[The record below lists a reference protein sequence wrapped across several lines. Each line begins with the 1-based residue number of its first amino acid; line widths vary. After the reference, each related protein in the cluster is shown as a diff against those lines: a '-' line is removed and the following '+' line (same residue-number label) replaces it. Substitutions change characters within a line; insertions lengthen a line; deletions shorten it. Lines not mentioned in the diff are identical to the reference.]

1 MDALPAELLIH
12 IMDFLPI
19 KSLFLVMSV
28 SGKWEAAAIS
38 AIQSRKQLSVGSM
51 PADASPGYY
60 TNLSV
65 IDSVGSNVR
74 EMMWCSL
81 NKRLVGLQVL
91 LVDDVWCRA
100 EDRETGIQPLIH
112 RHADTLR
119 HLSADMDLTVPS
131 DECTFPRLESVRCHM
146 LGAGM
151 RDACP
156 VLTTVK
162 ETIDDE
168 HDDDWGSSISDGYTE
183 WEAWILEGGYE
194 DEGDRDWN
202 DAYDE
207 FVPYDELADRDDYYG

>member
-1 MDALPAELLIH
+1 MDVLPAELLIH

-28 SGKWEAAAIS
+28 SGKWEAAAMT
-38 AIQSRKQLSVGSM
+38 AIRSRKQLSVGSM

-60 TNLSV
+60 TDLSV
-65 IDSVGSNVR
+65 IDTVDSHMR
-74 EMMWCSL
+74 EMMWRSL
-81 NKRLVGLQVL
+81 NKQLVGLQVL

-131 DECTFPRLESVRCHM
+131 DGRTFPLLESVRCHM
-146 LGAGM
+146 LAAGM

-156 VLTTVK
+156 VLTTIK

-168 HDDDWGSSISDGYTE
+168 GGDDWGSSISGGHYDRDGCMLDGIYN
-183 WEAWILEGGYE
+183 
-194 DEGDRDWN
+194 DEEDRDW
-202 DAYDE
+202 DDEYDD
-207 FVPYDELADRDDYYG
+207 FVDPEDDDFLG